1 MLKPFF
7 ESDRNFEALKA
18 ELRSWKGT
26 PNRPR
31 MFEKGVGVDCVN
43 FVHRSC
49 YNIGALPMV
58 DFPRYVTRG
67 GGPQT
72 LTLMR
77 DVILGI
83 RNVRAVWAE
92 GMNEN
97 PVNVVQRGDLIVIS
111 SGKAL
116 HHLIIAEELPN
127 VWHCFREVDQGSIM
141 DTIVLNHLKNI
152 FRIYGR

>member
-7 ESDRNFEALKA
+7 ESDRNFEALKL

-31 MFEKGVGVDCVN
+31 MAEKGVGADCVN

-49 YNIGALPMV
+49 YNIGALPMIQ
-58 DFPRYVTRG
+58 FPRYVTRG
-67 GGPQT
+67 GGPET

-77 DVILGI
+77 DVVSNI

-92 GMNEN
+92 GMDGS
-97 PVNVVQRGDLIVIS
+97 PTDIVMRGDMIVIS

-141 DTIVLNHLKNI
+141 DSVVINHMKNI
-152 FRIYGR
+152 FRIYG